1 MRTSIVV
8 MELPFGARLLSF
20 VLVVCI
26 GGCDVGYV
34 MGVAGQLVSVMGST
48 ILVLMMYMKCDIFTK
63 FP

>member
-8 MELPFGARLLSF
+8 MVLKFRARLLSF
-20 VLVVCI
+20 ALVVCI

-34 MGVAGQLVSVMGST
+34 IGVAGQMVSVMGST

-63 FP
+63 SP